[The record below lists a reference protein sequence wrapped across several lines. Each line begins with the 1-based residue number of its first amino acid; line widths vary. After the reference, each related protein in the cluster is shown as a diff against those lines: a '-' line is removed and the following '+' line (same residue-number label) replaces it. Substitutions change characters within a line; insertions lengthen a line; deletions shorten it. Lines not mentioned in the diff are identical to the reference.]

1 MVKRIIWTSKA
12 DQIYSEILKFYVQR
26 NGSKSY
32 SKKLNNEVK
41 KLLLLLS
48 NHPFLGKK
56 TGLTN
61 NRVLIKGRYKIFYK
75 IYPEE
80 LVILLFWDSR
90 QNPEKLSEFLN
101 DKKKLET

>member
-1 MVKRIIWTSKA
+1 MAKRIVWTSKA

-26 NGSKSY
+26 NGSKTF

-48 NHPFLGKK
+48 RHPFLGKK

-61 NRVLIKGRYKIFYK
+61 ARVLIKGNYKIFYK
-75 IYPEE
+75 IYSEE

-90 QNPEKLSEFLN
+90 QNPEKLREFLTE
-101 DKKKLET
+101 KK

>member
-12 DQIYSEILKFYVQR
+12 DQIYSDILKFYVQR
-26 NGSKSY
+26 NGSKTY
-32 SKKLNNEVK
+32 SKKLNNEVR
-41 KLLLLLS
+41 KLLLLLA

-61 NRVLIKGRYKIFYK
+61 IRVLIKGNYKIFYR
-75 IYPEE
+75 IYTEE

-90 QNPEKLSEFLN
+90 QNPEKLTGF
-101 DKKKLET
+101 

>member
-12 DQIYSEILKFYVQR
+12 DQIYSDILKFYVQR
-26 NGSKSY
+26 NDSKIY

-41 KLLLLLS
+41 KLLLLLA

-56 TGLTN
+56 TGVTN
-61 NRVLIKGRYKIFYK
+61 TRVLIKGNYKIFYR
-75 IYPEE
+75 INAEE

-90 QNPEKLSEFLN
+90 QNPEKLTGF
-101 DKKKLET
+101 

>member
-12 DQIYSEILKFYVQR
+12 DQIYSDILKFYVQR
-26 NGSKSY
+26 NGSKTY

-41 KLLLLLS
+41 KVLLLLS

-56 TGLTN
+56 TGLPNT
-61 NRVLIKGRYKIFYK
+61 RVLIKGNHKIFYK
-75 IYPEE
+75 IYAEE

-90 QNPEKLSEFLN
+90 QNP
-101 DKKKLET
+101 KKLMGFLTGKK

>member
-26 NGSKSY
+26 NGSKTY
-32 SKKLNNEVK
+32 SKKLNDEVK

-56 TGLTN
+56 IGLTN
-61 NRVLIKGRYKIFYK
+61 TRVLIKGNHKIFYK
-75 IYPEE
+75 IYAEE

-90 QNPEKLSEFLN
+90 QNPEKLKEFLT
-101 DKKKLET
+101 DKK

>member
-12 DQIYSEILKFYVQR
+12 DQIYSDILKFYVQR
-26 NGSKSY
+26 NGSKTY
-32 SKKLNNEVK
+32 SKKLNNEVR

-56 TGLTN
+56 TGITN
-61 NRVLIKGRYKIFYK
+61 IRVLIKGNYKIFYR
-75 IYPEE
+75 IYAEE

-90 QNPEKLSEFLN
+90 QNPEKLTGF
-101 DKKKLET
+101 

>member
-12 DQIYSEILKFYVQR
+12 EQIYSEILKFYVQR
-26 NGSKSY
+26 NGTKTY
-32 SKKLNNEVK
+32 SKKLNSEVK

-61 NRVLIKGRYKIFYK
+61 TRVLIKGYHKVFYK
-75 IYPEE
+75 IYDEE

-90 QNPEKLSEFLN
+90 QNPEKLQDMLS
-101 DKKKLET
+101 DVK